1 MPWWRIYVTTV
12 PNRLWIAAG
21 VLVLGAVLGVLVG
34 VLNRR
39 LLSRVGVDSAV
50 EGTAF
55 ERTAGNFGTS
65 TVSILGWL
73 STLFIFGVTILVA
86 LNVAQIRYAGP
97 FWSRVASFVPQL
109 FVAVFV
115 VVVGLVLG
123 DKAEVVISEWLRG
136 VKLPESSAIPLAV
149 KWSIYYIAALVALSQ
164 VGVATTALLV
174 LLGAYALALIVLGA
188 VALRQLLPAGTAGI
202 YVILQQPYGIGDRV
216 EIDGR
221 EGVVQEVNV
230 FVTVVESDGR
240 EHVVPN
246 DRVLADGIVR
256 FRD

>member
-1 MPWWRIYVTTV
+1 MPWRVSITTV
-12 PNRLWIAAG
+12 PNRFWIA
-21 VLVLGAVLGVLVG
+21 VG
-34 VLNRR
+34 VLILGGALGFLVGIFNRR
-39 LLSRVGVDSAV
+39 LLDQAGVNGAV

-55 ERTAGNFGTS
+55 ERTAQNFGTS

-73 STLFIFGVTILVA
+73 STLFIVGVTVLVA

-97 FWSRVASFVPQL
+97 FWSSVASFVPQL
-109 FVAVFV
+109 FVAVLV

-123 DKAEVVISEWLRG
+123 DKAEVVTSEWLRG
-136 VKLPESSAIPLAV
+136 VKLPESSAIPLGV
-149 KWSIYYIAALVALSQ
+149 KWSIYYIAGLVALSQ

-174 LLGAYALALIVLGA
+174 LLGAYALGLIVLAA

-202 YVILQQPYGIGDRV
+202 YVILEQPYGIGDRV
-216 EIDGR
+216 EVDGN

-230 FVTVVESDGR
+230 FVTVVETDGR

-246 DRVLADGIVR
+246 HRVMDEGVVR